1 MISLFAAI
9 CFKWNISFLPC
20 WF

>member
-9 CFKWNISFLPC
+9 CFKWNISF
-20 WF
+20 